1 MAEKQNTPEP
11 IPTYYVVR
19 DFLNEFG
26 MPASAFGLSVIG
38 NPNLFRRL
46 RDGNDITTR
55 TDQKIR
61 TFISQYRQR
70 EQALSR
76 EKMEAAE

>member
-1 MAEKQNTPEP
+1 MTEKQNKPEP
-11 IPTYYVVR
+11 IPTYFVVK
-19 DFLNEFG
+19 DFLEKVG
-26 MPASAFGLSVIG
+26 MSASTFGLSVIG

-61 TFISQYRQR
+61 SFISQYGKP
-70 EQALSR
+70 ETLSDQTS
-76 EKMEAAE
+76 EVVE